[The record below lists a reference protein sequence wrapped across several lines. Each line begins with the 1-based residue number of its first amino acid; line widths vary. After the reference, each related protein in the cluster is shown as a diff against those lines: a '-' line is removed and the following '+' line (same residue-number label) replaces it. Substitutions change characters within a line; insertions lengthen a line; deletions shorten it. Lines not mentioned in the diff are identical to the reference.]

1 MQLLQ
6 IQALEMEI
14 ETDEEHIFKNEM
26 EVKLVLDIQ
35 IMMSL
40 VWCTMIW
47 LFFLLCMVLYRS

>member
-1 MQLLQ
+1 MQPLQ

-40 VWCTMIW
+40 V
-47 LFFLLCMVLYRS
+47 

>member
-40 VWCTMIW
+40 V
-47 LFFLLCMVLYRS
+47 